1 MKESHQEIEIRMLR
15 DMAYRYGRL
24 IDLTKETV
32 KGDGLPCT
40 AARCAESG
48 LPSR

>member
-1 MKESHQEIEIRMLR
+1 MKESHEEIEIRMLR

-40 AARCAESG
+40 AARCVESG
-48 LPSR
+48 LTRR